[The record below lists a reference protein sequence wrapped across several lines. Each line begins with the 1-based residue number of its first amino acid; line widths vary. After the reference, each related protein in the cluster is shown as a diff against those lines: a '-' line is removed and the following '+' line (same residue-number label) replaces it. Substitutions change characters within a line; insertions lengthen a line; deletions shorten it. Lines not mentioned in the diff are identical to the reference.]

1 MYSSKAIK
9 DYQGSIANLKEALVV
24 DYGIKQVKNL
34 GRPEDVYQQKEK
46 KPASNGRHNLRAMK

>member
-1 MYSSKAIK
+1 M
-9 DYQGSIANLKEALVV
+9 V

-46 KPASNGRHNLRAMK
+46 ACVEWKTQFKGNEIMDRK